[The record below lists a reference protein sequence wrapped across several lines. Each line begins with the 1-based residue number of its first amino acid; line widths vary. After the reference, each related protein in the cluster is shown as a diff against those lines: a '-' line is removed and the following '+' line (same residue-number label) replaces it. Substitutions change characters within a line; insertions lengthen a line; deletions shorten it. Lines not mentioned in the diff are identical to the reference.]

1 MEKAIEERAEQL
13 KEDKQELQKAKRER
27 YNGKVKRRDWAP
39 ETEEAKKLRLE
50 NPVERVKRKKALVLL
65 GYSGVN
71 YAGMQRNREVKTIEE
86 ELLKAMLKNDWITE
100 EGFKSPQQA
109 FFQRAA
115 RTDKGVSAARQV
127 VSLKLRKITKDISIT
142 SSLIILFSGSC

>member
-1 MEKAIEERAEQL
+1 MEKAIEEKVEQNNEV
-13 KEDKQELQKAKRER
+13 KQKRHKAKQEK
-27 YNGKVKRRDWAP
+27 YNGKAKRRDWIQ

-50 NPVERVKRKKALVLL
+50 NPVTERIKRKKALVLL

-71 YAGMQRNREVKTIEE
+71 YSGMQRNPEVKTVEE
-86 ELLKAMLKNDWITE
+86 ELLKAMLKNDWINE

-127 VSLKLRKITKDISIT
+127 VSLKLRKVSRICILT
-142 SSLIILFSGSC
+142 IIN